1 MIRLDNIPCPS
12 NCILCLSTSCIL
24 GVICSKQNAL
34 TMFMEEDKMHRNFP
48 YIHCWKKLK
57 DQAKW
62 INRNNPSGTQK
73 PAPKMQKTTAKS
85 SSAQLV
91 VSSNVDDSQPAVPTL
106 DRPAG
111 KKKEKDK
118 LRQRSSI
125 EALDYLLVKM
135 KDADVEKELKKQER

>member
-1 MIRLDNIPCPS
+1 
-12 NCILCLSTSCIL
+12 
-24 GVICSKQNAL
+24 
-34 TMFMEEDKMHRNFP
+34 
-48 YIHCWKKLK
+48 LK

-73 PAPKMQKTTAKS
+73 PTPKKQKTTAKS

-91 VSSNVDDSQPAVPTL
+91 VSSNVDDSHPAVPTL

-135 KDADVEKELKKQER
+135 KDADVEKELKKHEWELKKEERCQKALALQEGKVKT

>member
-1 MIRLDNIPCPS
+1 MIRFDNIPCPS
-12 NCILCLSTSCIL
+12 LYIMFVYLMHSRCYL
-24 GVICSKQNAL
+24 QQANAL
-34 TMFMEEDKMHRNFP
+34 TMFTEEDKMHRNFP

-91 VSSNVDDSQPAVPTL
+91 VSSNVDDSQLAVPTL

-111 KKKEKDK
+111 KKEKDK

-125 EALDYLLVKM
+125 EALDYLLAKK
-135 KDADVEKELKKQER
+135 KDADVEKELKK

>member
-1 MIRLDNIPCPS
+1 
-12 NCILCLSTSCIL
+12 
-24 GVICSKQNAL
+24 
-34 TMFMEEDKMHRNFP
+34 MELRNQHP
-48 YIHCWKKLK
+48 KK
-57 DQAKW
+57 
-62 INRNNPSGTQK
+62 
-73 PAPKMQKTTAKS
+73 QKTTVKS

>member
-1 MIRLDNIPCPS
+1 MSVYLMHSRCYL
-12 NCILCLSTSCIL
+12 
-24 GVICSKQNAL
+24 QQANAL
-34 TMFMEEDKMHRNFP
+34 TMFTEEDKMHRNFP

-73 PAPKMQKTTAKS
+73 PAPKKQKTTAKS

-91 VSSNVDDSQPAVPTL
+91 VSSNVDDSHPAVPTL

-118 LRQRSSI
+118 LRQCSSI
-125 EALDYLLVKM
+125 EALDYLLAKK
-135 KDADVEKELKKQER
+135 KDVDVEKELKKQERELKKEERC